1 MKRLFSILMLLAAYW
16 MPLTAEAAPIKVE
29 QARNKAVEFFT
40 ASMPTR
46 AVPSFELVWDGADAA
61 TRSDEEPTLFV
72 FNRTDADGF
81 VIMAGDDAMAP
92 VLGYSF
98 THATGDLQKM
108 PDNVRYWL
116 DGLRQMVREARD
128 RGDATHT
135 LWMNEMKAG
144 TPVRELATA
153 QWNQGDPWNR
163 ECPTLPNGRKAVT
176 GCVQTAAGILMKY
189 NRWPEV
195 PEGTVP
201 AYNTYPH
208 SISMPAREL
217 KPYNYD
223 LILNEYVSGQYTDE
237 QANEVARMMVDL
249 GTANKATYDTE
260 TGAFTAQLVVTMG
273 KYFRYNKQARNVY
286 RSGYTDEKWIALI
299 KSELDANRP
308 LIYSGQGAQGG
319 HCFILD
325 GYDSENYLRFNW
337 GWGGSL
343 NGYFLVTSLSPQG
356 SDFTDDQEFV
366 ADLTPDKTG
375 ATDYSDNLMIGSN
388 ASSKGLTL
396 STTDISKGTTFTASA
411 TFYNVTVRSYSGK
424 VAVAVVSQTGVVE
437 SILSNEVATQI
448 TAAQRSGKSLSIYG
462 STINNLSCTMNQDA
476 SPGDRIRLVFWDNG
490 GQMWVPM
497 GAYNAGTTYEY
508 ILVPEEPD
516 AASIAEAT
524 KLGYNRTSKELTVT
538 TFTGVKCTL
547 KSSSGSTVQQMTS
560 EGAPI
565 VISTQS
571 LAAGKYTLSLQFED
585 ADPYTMTVVL

>member
-1 MKRLFSILMLLAAYW
+1 MKRLFSILTLLVAYW

-29 QARNKAVEFFT
+29 QARTKAVEFFT

-46 AVPSFELVWDGADAA
+46 AVPSFELVWDGESQA
-61 TRSDEEPTLFV
+61 TRSSEEPALYV

-98 THATGDLQKM
+98 THPAGDPNRM
-108 PDNVRYWL
+108 PENVRYWL

-144 TPVRELATA
+144 TPVRELPTA
-153 QWNQGDPWNR
+153 LWDQGDPWNK
-163 ECPTLPNGRKAVT
+163 ECPVLPNGRRAVT

-189 NRWPEV
+189 HRWPDV

-201 AYNTYPH
+201 GYTTYPH
-208 SISMPAREL
+208 NISMPERTL

-223 LILNEYVSGQYTDE
+223 LILDKYESGNYTDE

-249 GTANKATYDTE
+249 GTANKATYDSE

-273 KYFRYNKQARNVY
+273 KYMRYNKQARNVY

-308 LIYSGQGAQGG
+308 LIYSGAGSQGG

-337 GWGGSL
+337 GWGGHL
-343 NGYFLVTSLSPQG
+343 NGYFLVTSLTPQG
-356 SDFTDDQEFV
+356 SSFTDEQEFIV
-366 ADLTPDKTG
+366 NLTPDKNGT
-375 ATDYSDNLMIGSN
+375 TDYSDNLMIGSN
-388 ASSKGLTL
+388 YQSKGLTL
-396 STTDISKGTTFTASA
+396 STTEITKGTTFTASA
-411 TFYNVTVRSYSGK
+411 TFYNVTIRNYSGK
-424 VAVAVVSQTGVVE
+424 VAAAVVSQTGVVE
-437 SILSNEVATQI
+437 SILSNEISTEI
-448 TAAQRSGKSLSIYG
+448 TAAKRSGGSLSIYG
-462 STINNLSCTMNQDA
+462 STVQNLNCTMTQDA

-490 GQMWVPM
+490 GQNWVPM
-497 GAYNAGTTYEY
+497 GAYNDGTVYEY
-508 ILVPEEPD
+508 ILVPEAPD
-516 AASIAEAT
+516 AASIAESA
-524 KLGYNRTSKELTVT
+524 KLSYNRTSKELTVT
-538 TFTGVKCTL
+538 VFADVKVTL
-547 KSSSGSTVQQMTS
+547 KNASGSTVYQGTS
-560 EGAPI
+560 DGTSVIINVGNATGKHTLTLQYKEGDTF
-565 VISTQS
+565 SMS
-571 LAAGKYTLSLQFED
+571 
-585 ADPYTMTVVL
+585 VVL

>member
-46 AVPSFELVWDGADAA
+46 AVPTFELVWDGADAT
-61 TRSDEEPTLFV
+61 TRSGEEPTLFV

-98 THATGDLQKM
+98 THSTGDLQKM
-108 PDNVRYWL
+108 PANVRYWL

-128 RGDATHT
+128 RGDATNT
-135 LWMNEMKAG
+135 LWLNEMKAG

-153 QWNQGDPWNR
+153 QWDQGDPWNR
-163 ECPTLPNGRKAVT
+163 ECPVLPNGRRSIT
-176 GCVQTAAGILMKY
+176 GCVQTAAGIVMKY
-189 NRWPEV
+189 HRWPEV

-201 AYNTYPH
+201 AYNSYPH
-208 SISMPAREL
+208 GISMPAREL

-223 LILNEYVSGQYTDE
+223 LILDEYVAGQYTDE

-273 KYFRYNKQARNVY
+273 KYFRYNKQARNVN
-286 RSGYTDEKWIALI
+286 RAGYTDEKWIALI

-308 LIYSGQGAQGG
+308 LIYSGTGAQGG

-343 NGYFLVTSLSPQG
+343 NGYFLVTSLTPSG
-356 SDFTDDQEFV
+356 ADFTSSQEFV

-375 ATDYSDNLMIGSN
+375 ETDYSDNLMLSDN
-388 ASSKGLTL
+388 LTL
-396 STTDISKGTTFTASA
+396 STTDISQGTTFTVSTSFANA
-411 TFYNVTVRSYSGK
+411 TIRAYTGK

-437 SILSNEVATQI
+437 SLVSNEISTQI
-448 TAAQRSGKSLSIYG
+448 PAANRSGSSLYCAAVAID
-462 STINNLSCTMNQDA
+462 NVSCTMNQTA
-476 SPGDRIRLVFWDNG
+476 TPGDRIRTVFWDNG
-490 GQMWVPM
+490 GQKWIPM
-497 GAYNAGTTYEY
+497 GVFYDKGIIYEH
-508 ILVPEEPD
+508 ILVPEAPD

-524 KLGYNRTSKELTVT
+524 KVAYNRTSKELTVT
-538 TFTGVKCTL
+538 TFAGVKVTL
-547 KSSSGSTVQQMTS
+547 KNASGSAVHQSTS
-560 EGAPI
+560 EGASI
-565 VISTQS
+565 AIGTQS
-571 LAAGKYTLSLQFED
+571 LASGKYTLSLQFESS
-585 ADPYTMTVVL
+585 DPYTMTVVL